1 MTPCF
6 IFTISTNLAR
16 CGYEIL
22 KGLNI
27 VSYVSI
33 LVDKRVSLKLLKS
46 YALLKKSAKVKYWQ
60 QQNHTEL
67 YPNIFIF
74 RNYVCFYGR
83 ILLSFW
89 LHCYS
94 FHLEKRLKNPLRR
107 LILNLVRTL
116 LEVLTKKRKVP
127 ALAIKFKFSIFSYF

>member
-46 YALLKKSAKVKYWQ
+46 YALLKKSAKVKY
-60 QQNHTEL
+60 
-67 YPNIFIF
+67 
-74 RNYVCFYGR
+74 
-83 ILLSFW
+83 
-89 LHCYS
+89 
-94 FHLEKRLKNPLRR
+94 
-107 LILNLVRTL
+107 
-116 LEVLTKKRKVP
+116 
-127 ALAIKFKFSIFSYF
+127 